1 MANNYQVLKPK
12 YKANNL
18 KKPFK
23 NCIIYLMRLN
33 KNKGVLKMEKKK
45 FILEQLKSDYLE
57 IISNKKLHI
66 DTKNRAL
73 SSLMSQIERDFN
85 LPLESSKLTE
95 EQRTSEELKLYIEIS
110 SSRDFTDP
118 WYNEQGV
125 HMENL
130 EKSILELISGENQE
144 KAKEL
149 INKLKL
155 DAVEEFKKS
164 IFKGRE
170 KKYHLTNET
179 REIIEKFISKELNTK
194 EVLNILGMSKASF
207 FRMLREYKEQKSL
220 EQPKKTIEEFKGV
233 KPREISKEFK
243 KCKICGIDKP
253 IDAFNIAKRTKSGD
267 PIYRADCKEC
277 YNLKVKNKKNLNKN

>member
-18 KKPFK
+18 KKTSK
-23 NCIIYLMRLN
+23 NVIIYLMRLN

-45 FILEQLKSDYLE
+45 FILEQLKSDYQE

-66 DTKNRAL
+66 DVKNRAL

-110 SSRDFTDP
+110 NSRDFNNSY
-118 WYNEQGV
+118 YNDQGGF
-125 HMENL
+125 MGAI
-130 EKSILELISGENQE
+130 EKNILELIPAENQE
-144 KAKEL
+144 RAKEL

-155 DAVEEFKKS
+155 DAAEEFKKN

-207 FRMLREYKEQKSL
+207 FRMLRDYKEQKSL

-233 KPREISKEFK
+233 EPREISKELK

-253 IDAFNIAKRTKSGD
+253 RDAYSIARKTKAGD
-267 PIYRADCKEC
+267 PIYRPECKEC
-277 YNLKVKNKKNLNKN
+277 FNHKQKEKKSKV

>member
-1 MANNYQVLKPK
+1 MANNYQVLKLK

-23 NCIIYLMRLN
+23 NGIIYLMRLN

-45 FILEQLKSDYLE
+45 FILEQLKSDYQE

-66 DTKNRAL
+66 DVKNRAL
-73 SSLMSQIERDFN
+73 SSLMSQIEWEFN

-110 SSRDFTDP
+110 NSRNFNNSY
-118 WYNEQGV
+118 YNDQGGF
-125 HMENL
+125 MGAI
-130 EKSILELISGENQE
+130 EKNILELIPAENQE
-144 KAKEL
+144 RAKEL

-155 DAVEEFKKS
+155 DAAEEFKKS

-207 FRMLREYKEQKSL
+207 FRMLRDYKEQKSL

-233 KPREISKEFK
+233 EPREISKELK

-253 IDAFNIAKRTKSGD
+253 RDAYSIARKTKAGE
-267 PIYRADCKEC
+267 PIYRPECKEC
-277 YNLKVKNKKNLNKN
+277 FNHKQKEKKNNFK

>member
-1 MANNYQVLKPK
+1 MVNNYQVLKPK

-23 NCIIYLMRLN
+23 NGIIYLMIHN
-33 KNKGVLKMEKKK
+33 KNKGVLKMEKKR

-66 DTKNRAL
+66 DVKNRAL
-73 SSLMSQIERDFN
+73 SSLMSQIEWEFN

-110 SSRDFTDP
+110 SSRDFTNP

-130 EKSILELISGENQE
+130 EKSILELIPEKNQE
-144 KAKEL
+144 RAKEL
-149 INKLKL
+149 INKIKL
-155 DAVEEFKKS
+155 ETVEEFKKS

-207 FRMLREYKEQKSL
+207 FRMLRDYKEQKSL

-233 KPREISKEFK
+233 EPREISKELK

-253 IDAFNIAKRTKSGD
+253 REAYSIAKRTKEGD
-267 PIYRADCKEC
+267 PIYRAECKEC
-277 YNLKVKNKKNLNKN
+277 FNHKQKEKKNNFK